1 MKKMLFF
8 VTLIIVISVL
18 APKSET
24 DTTNNNLEN
33 DYDEIILEISN
44 DKSASITFDLELIN
58 KTMIINDIK
67 TEKKEISK

>member
-1 MKKMLFF
+1 MLFF